1 MLNDHTCSR
10 IWGMVR
16 QPSINGF
23 SFSDARC
30 FHNPVSLTTEKVGKL
45 DIMDIFV
52 DLTSI
57 CALAAAEGHRWG
69 WTCQRVCSRR
79 NCTRASCCRWS
90 SLDPLCIHSRK
101 IAPVPHLKFL
111 SNEMALS
118 FTDRKCKR
126 EEARCWWWEHKYED
140 QICSRWSG
148 TANPCT
154 WKDGIGYTWKDGI
167 YRCNQVRGINLCAI
181 SSSLWALGIS
191 WAELIKKIPCPWLL
205 PEITRKFAKN
215 NWTRVGAGLHH
226 TLEYLHWCFC
236 TEHF

>member
-1 MLNDHTCSR
+1 MERHDEKLEDVMLNDLTCSR

-23 SFSDARC
+23 SLSDARC
-30 FHNPVSLTTEKVGKL
+30 FHNPVSLTTEKL
-45 DIMDIFV
+45 ENLTSWMFSV

-69 WTCQRVCSRR
+69 WTCRWACSRR

-90 SLDPLCIHSRK
+90 SLDLLCIRSRK

-118 FTDRKCKR
+118 FTDRRCKR
-126 EEARCWWWEHKYED
+126 EGARCSWWERKYED

-148 TANPCT
+148 TADPCT
-154 WKDGIGYTWKDGI
+154 WNDGIGYTWKDGI
-167 YRCNQVRGINLCAI
+167 YWCNQVRGFNLCAI

-205 PEITRKFAKN
+205 PEITRKFARKKLN
-215 NWTRVGAGLHH
+215 
-226 TLEYLHWCFC
+226 
-236 TEHF
+236 